1 MKTKKMLGFFT
12 AAIMAAAALPV
23 VSVGAVD
30 AAFPGD
36 VDQDGVITG
45 HDSAMVS
52 RALYEDPSALTEEQK
67 ALADYNGDGVIDET
81 DLEAIH
87 ANEVFSI
94 GDIGMIGGV
103 TSDIQAA
110 YRAILL
116 YSAESSGAEISVQ
129 GDAIPQPIATDKEA
143 HFIGYSGDTMIWDG
157 TYLNAPQDAA
167 LAQTIRERHEMVEN
181 ISLQENGK
189 IELSTLQYHL
199 LDATGDGKV
208 DIQDAYVLLGSY
220 AKFYVSGDPA
230 AKYFAPG
237 RYDLY
242 PDGVNVDVVSKDCV
256 VIRVAS

>member
-30 AAFPGD
+30 AALPGD

-52 RALYEDPSALTEEQK
+52 HALYEDPSTLTAEQK
-67 ALADYNGDGVIDET
+67 ALADYNGDGVVDET

-129 GDAIPQPIATDKEA
+129 DDAIPQPIATDKEA
-143 HFIGYSGDTMIWDG
+143 HFIGYSGDTMI
-157 TYLNAPQDAA
+157 
-167 LAQTIRERHEMVEN
+167 
-181 ISLQENGK
+181 
-189 IELSTLQYHL
+189 
-199 LDATGDGKV
+199 
-208 DIQDAYVLLGSY
+208 
-220 AKFYVSGDPA
+220 
-230 AKYFAPG
+230 
-237 RYDLY
+237 
-242 PDGVNVDVVSKDCV
+242 
-256 VIRVAS
+256 